1 MDLFTLLIAYN
12 LKNSVRYKFQHNGKM
27 WQADPELPPIG
38 VALLST
44 VTRKTKQPDRRR
56 RTFGGRPATAT
67 GQEHHRRAALQ
78 IR

>member
-12 LKNSVRYKFQHNGKM
+12 LKTPFAINFDTTEKCG
-27 WQADPELPPIG
+27 QADPELPPID